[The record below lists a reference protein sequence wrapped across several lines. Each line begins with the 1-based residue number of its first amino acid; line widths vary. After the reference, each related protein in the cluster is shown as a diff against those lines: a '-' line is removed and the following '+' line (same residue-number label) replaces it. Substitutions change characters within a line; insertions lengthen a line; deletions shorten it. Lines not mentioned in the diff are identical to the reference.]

1 MSNQLNQQRPNQ
13 FFDGGS
19 PLMGQNVPKD
29 EAIFKNPESFNALKK
44 INSSPKDLHGQL
56 MN

>member
-1 MSNQLNQQRPNQ
+1 
-13 FFDGGS
+13 
-19 PLMGQNVPKD
+19 MGQNVPKD
-29 EAIFKNPESFNALKK
+29 ETIFKNPESFNALKK